1 MTTKTP
7 RRLVIGISG
16 ASGTIYGV
24 RMLEML
30 KKTDIETHLVMSK
43 SAEMTLVYETKYKP
57 KDVRALASVNHPAAD
72 IGASISSGSFATMG
86 MIIVPC
92 SIRTMSEIA
101 TGVTSSLVSRAADVV
116 LKEKRRLVLA
126 VRETPLHVGHLRTLT
141 TLAEIGAVVAPIVPA
156 LLQQAEDRRRHHQPH
171 RRPPARLLRHRDQ
184 AGEALG
190 RRPGGR
196 LKTINGRN
204 SWTRKPTTSA

>member
-1 MTTKTP
+1 MTTKHP

-16 ASGTIYGV
+16 ASGTIYGI

-43 SAEMTLVYETKYKP
+43 SAEMTMVYETKFKP
-57 KDVRALASVNHPAAD
+57 KDVRALAMVNHPAAD
-72 IGASISSGSFATMG
+72 IGASISSGSFATIG
-86 MIIVPC
+86 MIVVPC

-101 TGVTSSLVSRAADVV
+101 TGVTSTLLSRAADVV

-156 LLQQAEDRRRHHQPH
+156 LYNKPKSVDDIINHTVGRLLDFFDIETKLVKRWKGGPAED
-171 RRPPARLLRHRDQ
+171 
-184 AGEALG
+184 
-190 RRPGGR
+190 
-196 LKTINGRN
+196 
-204 SWTRKPTTSA
+204 